1 MDISA
6 GRKWISVLEDF
17 TKIIRI
23 SNLLGI
29 GEICLTL
36 SLNVQMSNSSQPT
49 HLAGHLLDCIGGKNA
64 VDCSLLSP
72 D

>member
-1 MDISA
+1 M
-6 GRKWISVLEDF
+6 SVLDDF

-23 SNLLGI
+23 SNLLGGNREI

-36 SLNVQMSNSSQPT
+36 SLNVQMSNSPQPT